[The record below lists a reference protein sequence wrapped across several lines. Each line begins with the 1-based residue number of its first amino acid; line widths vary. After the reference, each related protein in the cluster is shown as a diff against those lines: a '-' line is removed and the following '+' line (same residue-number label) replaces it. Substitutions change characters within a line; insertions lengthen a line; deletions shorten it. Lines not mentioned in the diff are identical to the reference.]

1 MNSYLEESARERKWQ
16 DEREKGNGVRDREQ
30 LFFCLSVR
38 FYNLTVSFEF
48 HENLHEINTATML
61 PKWSTY
67 NFNPCVLK
75 QVNFIHK
82 IISTVGLNAGAYIY
96 ICVLCVQYIC
106 KITIRNSLRSDNEA
120 KTQQQPT
127 NNPAHHQMQ
136 IVHLSSIRNW
146 FLSLFF
152 LYLHLCLTVPFAFVG
167 WFVCLH
173 LLDFFLARY
182 IFSGIKWKFYELQG
196 YSWVYISQTKITCI
210 QVTHTH
216 TPKVQNRNS
225 RSLPR
230 NKWLCTMGSF
240 IFSLKNSKLT
250 SFAR

>member
-1 MNSYLEESARERKWQ
+1 MVSTISARWTSTTTDTFISFYLFSGHSRVGGWVGMCVWASISEMNSYLEESERER
-16 DEREKGNGVRDREQ
+16 EEGRVREKGNGVRDREQ

-38 FYNLTVSFEF
+38 FYNSTVSFEF

-82 IISTVGLNAGAYIY
+82 IISTVGLNAGVC
-96 ICVLCVQYIC
+96 ICVLCVQCIC

-136 IVHLSSIRNW
+136 IVHLSSIQNW
-146 FLSLFF
+146 FHSLFF
-152 LYLHLCLTVPFAFVG
+152 LYLHLGLTVPFAFV
-167 WFVCLH
+167 VCLH

-196 YSWVYISQTKITCI
+196 YSWIYISQTKITCI
-210 QVTHTH
+210 
-216 TPKVQNRNS
+216 
-225 RSLPR
+225 
-230 NKWLCTMGSF
+230 
-240 IFSLKNSKLT
+240 
-250 SFAR
+250 